1 MRSGLGLLFADA
13 LIDGVLIVNQMR
25 ATHTIFHCTCTVQ
38 SIAGWIAGTGT
49 LDRVSLGLLWT
60 WTCDNKRATYVA
72 NNYLGLQHAGQ
83 ETGDGST
90 SSSSRLWRRSR
101 QVAKPSQPAYRS
113 RLCGQFMRKAVRDR
127 EIGRSADR

>member
-49 LDRVSLGLLWT
+49 PDLY
-60 WTCDNKRATYVA
+60 DNLSCI
-72 NNYLGLQHAGQ
+72 NQ
-83 ETGDGST
+83 
-90 SSSSRLWRRSR
+90 
-101 QVAKPSQPAYRS
+101 
-113 RLCGQFMRKAVRDR
+113 VRDR
-127 EIGRSADR
+127 RSPIIDHRSAITDQ